1 MITIRIDG
9 KDVET
14 APGKSVLEAA
24 LDLRIYIPHLCHDPD
39 LKPAGHCRLCIV
51 EIEGRGVVASCQAR
65 VEAGMRIQTESPL
78 LSRTR
83 KTTLELLLAEH
94 AGDCLRCS
102 KVGRCKLQEA
112 ASYIGLDS
120 TTLPAPIAPLKPCD
134 GSNPFFNRDP
144 NRCVLCGICVRT
156 CQEIQGAHAIDFFSS
171 GAFTRIGTA
180 GGLPITASACES
192 CGECVVRCP
201 TGALAEKESLIPS
214 AEVRTTCTYC
224 GVGCGLFL
232 GVRGNSVVSARGD
245 RSSPVNRGQL
255 CVKGRYGFSF
265 INSPERLK
273 TPLIRKDGLLK
284 PASWDEALDTI
295 ADKFKQYRGDQ
306 FGAISSSRATNEE
319 NYLMQK
325 FARAVM
331 GTNNV
336 DNCAR
341 LCHAPTVSGLS
352 KAFGTGGGTNPLEDL
367 EHTECILVVGSNTTE
382 AHPVAGAKIR
392 RAAMRAEGRAKLIV
406 IDPRE
411 ISLCGAAD
419 LWLQLRPG
427 TDVALLQG
435 ISKLILDEGLADEKF
450 LSSRCEGLEDFRAA
464 LQDFDLESVERI
476 TGVPKEKIR
485 AAARMYASSNSAV
498 TVYSL
503 GITEHSHGT
512 DNVLA
517 IANLAMLTG
526 NVGRNY
532 AGVMPMRGQNNVQGA
547 CDMGCIP
554 GSFPGSQSVQKPD
567 VREKFERAWKT
578 SLPVAPGITILEML
592 EAASQRKLKALYI
605 MGMDVA
611 FSVADTQRTQAALRS
626 AEFIVV
632 QDIFLTGTAQF
643 ADVVLPAASF
653 AEKCGTFTNLERRVQ
668 MVRKAIEPVGESR
681 PDWLI
686 ICELARRMNAHG
698 FDYADSSEIMTELAS
713 LAPPFAGLSF
723 ERLESGGI
731 QWPCSD
737 STHPGTSR
745 LHVYGFNTP
754 SRKGRFSAL
763 TFRPPAES
771 PDQEFPF
778 LLTTGRSLYHFH
790 LAMTSQVRGLMEL
803 YPEEFAWLHPDD
815 ARTLGIKDADY
826 VKVSSRR
833 GQLTVRAKLAPTMA
847 RGSVFMTFHFY
858 DKPTNVLTNQALDP
872 VSKTPEFKVTAVKL
886 EKAITTD

>member
-9 KDVET
+9 KSIET
-14 APGKSVLEAA
+14 APGKSVLEVA
-24 LDLRIYIPHLCHDPD
+24 LDSRIYIPHLCHDPD

-51 EIEGRGVVASCQAR
+51 EIEGRGVVASCQVR
-65 VEAGMRIQTESPL
+65 VEEGMRVQTESSL

-83 KTTLELLLAEH
+83 KATLELLLAEH

-120 TTLPAPIAPLKPCD
+120 SPLPAAVALEPCD
-134 GSNPFFNRDP
+134 ESNPFFNRDP

-156 CQEIQGAHAIDFFSS
+156 CQEVQGAHALDFFSS
-171 GAFTRIGTA
+171 GALTRIDTA

-192 CGECVVRCP
+192 CGECVIRCP
-201 TGALAEKESLIPS
+201 TGALAEKESLIPA
-214 AEVRTTCTYC
+214 AEVQTTCTYC

-232 GVRGNSVVSARGD
+232 GVRGDRVVSARGD

-273 TPLIRKDGLLK
+273 TPLIRKDGVLR
-284 PASWDEALDTI
+284 PASWDEALDYV
-295 ADKFKQYRGDQ
+295 ADKFKQYRGDP

-352 KAFGTGGGTNPLEDL
+352 KAFGTGGGTNPLDDL

-411 ISLCGAAD
+411 ISLCRIAD
-419 LWLQLRPG
+419 LWLQIRPG

-450 LSSRCEGLEDFRAA
+450 LSARCEGLEDFRAA
-464 LQDFDLESVERI
+464 LQKFDLESVEKI

-485 AAARMYASSNSAV
+485 AAARMYASSKSAV

-517 IANLAMLTG
+517 IANLAMITG
-526 NVGRNY
+526 NVGKRY

-567 VREKFERAWKT
+567 FREKFERAWQTK
-578 SLPVAPGITILEML
+578 LPVAPGITILEML
-592 EAASQRKLKALYI
+592 EAASERKLKALYI

-632 QDIFLTGTAQF
+632 QDLFLTGTAQF

-686 ICELARRMNAHG
+686 ICELARRMNARG

-723 ERLESGGI
+723 ERLENGGI

-737 STHPGTSR
+737 SRHPGTSR
-745 LHVYGFNTP
+745 LHVQCFNTP
-754 SRKGRFSAL
+754 SGKGKLSAL

-803 YPEEFAWLHPDD
+803 FPEELAWLHPDD
-815 ARTLGIKDADY
+815 AQTLGIKDADY
-826 VKVSSRR
+826 VKVTSRR
-833 GQLTVRAKLAPTMA
+833 GQLTVRAKIAPAMA

-858 DKPTNVLTNQALDP
+858 DKPTNVLTSQAFDP

-886 EKAITTD
+886 EKAIATD